1 MLRFSLFCFL
11 RFELVLTIGLLAVDD
26 LLAELDLLDESED
39 DLLTDVVVFFDTV
52 DPAGTFA
59 LLSDL
64 GLVTSLLAWLNEL

>member
-11 RFELVLTIGLLAVDD
+11 RLEFVLTIGLLAAED

-39 DLLTDVVVFFDTV
+39 DLLTDGVVFFDPVVPTG
-52 DPAGTFA
+52 ALA

-64 GLVTSLLAWLNEL
+64 GLVTSLLEWLKEL